1 MLKIVLDEG
10 AFPIARA
17 HSLDA
22 GYDVKSPVDVI
33 VPGNGNAVIDT
44 GVHVA
49 IPVGH
54 VGMIKS
60 KSGLNVNYDIQSEGV
75 IDAGFTG
82 SIKVK
87 LYNHGKQ
94 DYLVS
99 RGDKITQLVVLE
111 CVRDDVEIVD
121 KLPDSERGANG
132 FGSVGK

>member
-33 VPGNGNAVIDT
+33 VPGNGNVVIDT

-75 IDAGFTG
+75 IDSGYVG

-87 LYNHGKQ
+87 LYNHGQK

-132 FGSVGK
+132 FGSTGK

>member
-33 VPGNGNAVIDT
+33 VPGNGNVVIDT

-87 LYNHGKQ
+87 LYNHGQK

-132 FGSVGK
+132 FGSTGK